1 MAVTQR
7 AGKTDGKA
15 DGKPAGKAGA
25 ETKAGRPDWIMA
37 ALTLL
42 GRGGIDAVRVEPLA
56 EKLGVTKGSF
66 YWHFKDRDAL
76 HAAMLEA
83 WQAGTT
89 QNVIDRVEK
98 ESRSRDA
105 RLGRLITIAIE
116 HSWAARL
123 ETAVRAWAKHDER
136 AAKAITEVDAQ
147 RLDYIAM
154 LLRELGIETRTARL
168 RAQIIYLMLIG
179 AYFAGGVSNERS
191 QKALWAEVERLM
203 MS

>member
-7 AGKTDGKA
+7 TR
-15 DGKPAGKAGA
+15 KPAVGKAGA
-25 ETKAGRPDWIMA
+25 ETKAGRQDWIMA

-42 GRGGIDAVRVEPLA
+42 GRAGIDAVRVEPLA

-98 ESRSRDA
+98 ESASRD
-105 RLGRLITIAIE
+105 GRLSQLIAIALE

-123 ETAVRAWAKHDER
+123 ETGVRAWAKHD
-136 AAKAITEVDAQ
+136 
-147 RLDYIAM
+147 
-154 LLRELGIETRTARL
+154 ARP
-168 RAQIIYLMLIG
+168 RNAP
-179 AYFAGGVSNERS
+179 ARWRS
-191 QKALWAEVERLM
+191 TG
-203 MS
+203 

>member
-7 AGKTDGKA
+7 KGKA
-15 DGKPAGKAGA
+15 AGKAGA
-25 ETKAGRPDWIMA
+25 ETKAGRQDWIMA

-42 GRGGIDAVRVEPLA
+42 GRAGIDAVRVEPLA

-89 QNVIDRVEK
+89 QNVIERVEK
-98 ESRSRDA
+98 ESASRD
-105 RLGRLITIAIE
+105 GRLNRLIVIALE

-123 ETAVRAWAKHDER
+123 ETGVRAWAKHDAR
-136 AAKAITEVDAQ
+136 AAKAITEVDAR
-147 RLDYIAM
+147 RLDYIVS
-154 LLRELGIETRTARL
+154 LLLDLGIDARTARL

-179 AYFAGGVSNERS
+179 VYFAGGVGSERG
-191 QKALWAEVERLM
+191 QKALWQEVERLLR
-203 MS
+203 S

>member
-1 MAVTQR
+1 MTVTQGR
-7 AGKTDGKA
+7 K
-15 DGKPAGKAGA
+15 KPAAGKAGA
-25 ETKAGRPDWIMA
+25 ETKAGRQDWIMA

-42 GRGGIDAVRVEPLA
+42 GRAGIDAVRVEPLA
-56 EKLGVTKGSF
+56 ERLGVTKGSF

-98 ESRSRDA
+98 ESASRD
-105 RLGRLITIAIE
+105 GRLKALIAIALE

-123 ETAVRAWAKHDER
+123 ETGMRAWAKHDAR
-136 AAKAITEVDAQ
+136 AAQAITEVDAK
-147 RLDYIAM
+147 RLDYVVS
-154 LLRELGIETRTARL
+154 LLIDLGIEARTARL

-179 AYFAGGVSNERS
+179 VYFAGEVSGERT
-191 QKALWAEVERLM
+191 QKALWQEVERLLR
-203 MS
+203 S

>member
-7 AGKTDGKA
+7 TR
-15 DGKPAGKAGA
+15 KPAVGKAGA
-25 ETKAGRPDWIMA
+25 ETKAGRQDWIMA

-42 GRGGIDAVRVEPLA
+42 GRAGIDAVRVEPLA

-98 ESRSRDA
+98 ESATRD
-105 RLGRLITIAIE
+105 GRLNQLIVIALE

-123 ETAVRAWAKHDER
+123 ETGVRAWAKHDAR
-136 AAKAITEVDAQ
+136 AARAITEVDAR
-147 RLDYIAM
+147 RLDYVVS
-154 LLRELGIETRTARL
+154 LLLDLGIDARTARL
-168 RAQIIYLMLIG
+168 RARIIYLMLIG
-179 AYFAGGVSNERS
+179 VYFAGDVGSERS
-191 QKALWAEVERLM
+191 QKALWAEVERLLR
-203 MS
+203 S

>member
-1 MAVTQR
+1 MTVTQR
-7 AGKTDGKA
+7 TKKQA
-15 DGKPAGKAGA
+15 AGKAGA
-25 ETKAGRPDWIMA
+25 ETKAGRQDWIMA

-42 GRGGIDAVRVEPLA
+42 GRAGLDAVRVEPLA

-98 ESRSRDA
+98 ESASRD
-105 RLGRLITIAIE
+105 GRLSQLIVIALE

-123 ETAVRAWAKHDER
+123 ETGMRAWAKHDAR
-136 AAKAITEVDAQ
+136 AAKAITEVDAR
-147 RLDYIAM
+147 RLDYVVR
-154 LLRELGIETRTARL
+154 LLLDLGIDARTARL

-179 AYFAGGVSNERS
+179 VYFAGEVSGERS
-191 QKALWAEVERLM
+191 QKALWQEVERLLR
-203 MS
+203 S